1 MSRTGHKFKIMIL
14 SAREYARKHAGNC
27 STKTV
32 IRNIQH
38 GLLPTNH
45 IGRKVGKRV
54 WIIEIQD
61 FDHLKAYN
69 ITAKLKP
76 K

>member
-1 MSRTGHKFKIMIL
+1 MIL

-45 IGRKVGKRV
+45 KAKKVAGRY
-54 WIIEIQD
+54 IIEIQD